1 MGFSFRQWQPTLEV
15 ETYRVP
21 LAIPA
26 GRGGTLKRLRGV
38 LPIVAYAR
46 TGPLVSVPFGAAVN
60 RPLSASGVTLTVR
73 RLDRLGSFVWSLQ
86 AVVRGESH
94 TPAPTT
100 AAGPRQLTLAPVRP
114 PFQPD
119 DHVQVLDDQGRPFLL
134 SPGSNAPR
142 PDGSIEFTLQ
152 IHSNAQY
159 GPPTTLRYYG
169 LVAEATEVPFV
180 FESVPM
186 P

>member
-1 MGFSFRQWQPTLEV
+1 M
-15 ETYRVP
+15 
-21 LAIPA
+21 
-26 GRGGTLKRLRGV
+26 
-38 LPIVAYAR
+38 
-46 TGPLVSVPFGAAVN
+46 N

-73 RLDRLGSFVWSLQ
+73 SLERQGRAGLSSGALQ

-94 TPAPTT
+94 TTTPTT

-114 PFQPD
+114 PFHPD
-119 DHVQVLDDQGRPFLL
+119 DHVQVLDDQGRPFLV
-134 SPGSNAPR
+134 STAGNTPR
-142 PDGSIEFTLQ
+142 PDGSIEFTLL

-169 LVAEATEVPFV
+169 LVAEATEVPFR
-180 FESVPM
+180 FEDVAM